1 MPSVR
6 EQLIEAG
13 FDNDQACQPGKGRA
27 LFTVAKK
34 AVR

>member
-1 MPSVR
+1 MPSVK

-13 FDNDQACQPGKGRA
+13 FDNDHPWQPGKGKA

-34 AVR
+34 AVG